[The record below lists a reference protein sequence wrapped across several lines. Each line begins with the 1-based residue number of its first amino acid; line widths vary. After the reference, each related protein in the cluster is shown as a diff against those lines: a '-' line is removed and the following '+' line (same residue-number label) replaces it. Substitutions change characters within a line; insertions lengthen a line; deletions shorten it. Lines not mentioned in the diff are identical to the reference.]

1 MRLTL
6 LASLLV
12 MTGCDQ
18 LFIEAAVPELCQ
30 HLDRQQFVIP
40 PEVRAQYAAL
50 PPEIAQDYELAKSF
64 DFDVALELPSELR
77 NLDARFALTYVK
89 ITAVAPTTDFGFLTS
104 ASITLEPSSTSGL
117 EPYTVSYE
125 RLTAAPTEILWQG
138 DNHDLS
144 AYLKAGGLKYSLALV
159 GSLPDDDITADVD
172 ACVSAAIRLNY
183 LAQ

>member
-12 MTGCDQ
+12 FAGCDR
-18 LFIEAAVPELCQ
+18 LFVEAAVPELCQ

-40 PEVRAQYAAL
+40 PEVRAQYAKL
-50 PPEIAQDYELAKSF
+50 PPGLTQDYELAKSF
-64 DFDVALELPSELR
+64 DFDVALELPPELR
-77 NLDARFALTYVK
+77 NLDSNFALTYVK

-104 ASITLEPSSTSGL
+104 ASFTLEPSSASNL
-117 EPYTVSYE
+117 APYTVSYE
-125 RLTAAPTEILWQG
+125 RSTSAPTEILWQG
-138 DNHDLS
+138 ENHDLS

-159 GSLPDDDITADVD
+159 GSLPNDDVTADVD
-172 ACVSAAIRLNY
+172 VCVSAAFRLNY